1 MADVAQQE
9 KTKVIYYQN
18 NLITERDD
26 YPVDVKDIKILGL
39 YTRQDFK
46 ELKKIF
52 HELLKLIESSGPAL
66 ELYPLQDIKGIRIRE
81 SRVNS
86 DAGHET
92 ELTSSKLRPDD
103 PEFTGNPHEYIF
115 FVDVISLI
123 FGIAT
128 TLQREFYGKELT
140 DDVIKDFADPDTEEY
155 YLKKWGL
162 AQGRTYLSQEA
173 LAREKGKLEK
183 IFASIYQAFNE
194 IEPNL
199 VNADVETKEQTEE
212 EEIAELEAEK
222 KELPTNV
229 EDIIEAVE
237 QRARAQNE
245 GSSSELSTSASS
257 SVTNLEDPETQLAL
271 AKQKQWVL
279 EAARVTLLDRVL
291 LEAGLNPDLLPA
303 DLQLI
308 RNELRSI
315 LEAELSE
322 VFADA
327 VAELSPEDLANFVSG
342 TGQTM
347 LRLKIYRKLLFR
359 LFSQS
364 ENGFFVLYKDLY
376 TKQIDAYLNKD
387 VAAQTAEEHEK
398 EAAQAEKT
406 ALAAVALVDTAAGNE
421 ALEVIHEQ
429 LQDWKAELQEK
440 LQKLV
445 EKRAAVVVP
454 APAPSDDSESVTEQ
468 EQTTEQP
475 ADALIFS
482 ADEDDQTATQTSES
496 ESSDTAT
503 DRSLPSYDLPAAP
516 ITLTSIQLSP
526 LTAAANARSLTPT
539 EQTALPRQAGHV
551 VWGTLAQLFPE
562 ETLRNG
568 TIPPQLFEKVNTAA
582 IEYLSGL
589 SGEELHKLSRS
600 PSSLIRHIKN
610 LSMRMQTDAVFAA
623 QYQTFAQTVAP
634 PVIDRA
640 ERLEIETNWAIENVK
655 YELFTTHNITTEL
668 ITKSPEL
675 EKEFLDAENKLES
688 KVYAFILGLSNEE
701 LLQLYLDPKKRTEL
715 FEQITKSLNA
725 DPAFKKELGEFYS
738 ELIHY
743 YQENGLTVESEALPE
758 QLAKTTH
765 YRTVQQDGGT
775 QFIIDDV
782 KNVDS
787 KNLFIDELKRG
798 LNDDSAPV
806 LQNATNILD
815 AMLLTDGPE
824 VTANLIQKL
833 DTRLLGM
840 MFSLPENEI
849 NASNHQ
855 TIREI
860 LINYTKVR
868 VNNLSPA
875 EGAVTNGIF
884 ATPRPIPTTTE
895 QVVTHRQPL
904 QGMTKLVEEN
914 GAETATNAVAPQS
927 LRKKKDLF
935 AKIVAKQWDNLSLE
949 EAAAVYLW
957 IREKDPKT
965 SSILPEDLRIR
976 IAGHNADPVADK
988 MALRPPIE
996 FLSFRGNP
1004 HDLVAAAERGNWK
1017 ILVFEGIPPRFTDPN
1032 DTVSRAYH
1040 ATVEQHRLQHQ
1051 IAYANWQQQE
1061 ESLRQQIAQELNTT
1075 IDEINKEYEAAI
1087 LGQAQAALETEAAIS
1102 DLDRVAIG
1110 AGVISGAAVAG
1121 GALTTATVPELPFA
1135 SPTAAQLYANPGT
1148 QAAAQTA
1155 AQSGGLAQFATS
1167 ALRRRLFSSAANAAG
1182 GAAASAAGAALGVA
1196 GGPIGWITTARTIWN
1211 NPELRR
1217 WVAGLGTWGVS
1228 QLLTILT
1235 NGAGLLTL
1243 GAGLFLG
1250 PGAFLPTLLLA
1261 RIAAGQLPW
1270 LQIPGLNIRTPN
1282 FFNSFGADA
1291 AEGSLSG
1298 TRSMAQMRAE
1308 ANAGNTAAT
1317 QNAANQAAQNASA
1330 NPPTSPNS
1338 PPPQTQ
1344 GGSTTSSSPNAR
1356 AADGGV
1362 TSGNALTSNPAATT
1376 ATATSSSS
1384 IFSLSNIGL
1393 VAPAIGL
1400 AAPFILTIFTIIV
1413 ISGAFMAPVPTKP
1426 GSIQPFTPSGEQATS
1441 KYVTITK
1448 TADKG
1453 GSPNQIKNRTA
1464 TDVTYTIT
1472 ITPKAG
1478 YTIKINSATD
1488 TFTSF
1493 GKQTTTVTSPFDV
1506 TKLPADPFQ
1515 SAADPITYTINTGT
1529 GFEDAF
1535 ITNKFT
1541 ITFDVLD
1548 PSGFVSEKDVAHYAT
1563 ASIYVGNPPVG
1574 CFEFGPAGRKIGNL
1588 TSKAWTPK
1596 EQQQLLTAYTGRIG
1610 ANATYQKLLCE
1621 DGPINIYRLPGSP
1634 YGGWAFEAGKSIALY
1649 DLAFSSQL
1657 ATDYTLLH
1665 ELGHIMDGRNT
1676 GLRQQYIAQFEA
1688 GAFSCLTYP
1697 HPSMCSHSESFA
1709 EGVAIYVINWK
1720 NYSLNVRYPTVYEWL
1735 KTTIFGGTTYI
1746 E

>member
-1 MADVAQQE
+1 MADVAQQQ
-9 KTKVIYYQN
+9 KTKFIDYQSGI
-18 NLITERDD
+18 LRVTDW

-39 YTRQDFK
+39 YTGQDFK
-46 ELKKIF
+46 ELKEIF
-52 HELLKLIESSGPAL
+52 HKLLKLIESSGQVL
-66 ELYPLQDIKGIRIRE
+66 ELYPYQSVQGIRIKYDRT
-81 SRVNS
+81 SS
-86 DAGHET
+86 DAGHESD
-92 ELTSSKLRPDD
+92 LTTSNLRPDD
-103 PEFTGNPHEYIF
+103 PNFEGSPREYLF
-115 FVDVISLI
+115 LVDVISLI
-123 FGIAT
+123 IGIAT
-128 TLQREFYGKELT
+128 TLQREFYGKELK
-140 DDVIKDFADPDTEEY
+140 DDIIKDFADPDTEEY
-155 YLKKWGL
+155 YLKEWGL

-173 LAREKGKLEK
+173 LAREKDKLER
-183 IFASIYQAFNE
+183 IFASIFQAFNE
-194 IEPNL
+194 IEENL
-199 VNADVETKEQTEE
+199 NGKKETEEQTEE
-212 EEIAELEAEK
+212 EEIVELEAEK
-222 KELPTNV
+222 KELPL
-229 EDIIEAVE
+229 DINDLVTALDEE
-237 QRARAQNE
+237 L
-245 GSSSELSTSASS
+245 GSDGPTTEHTAPPTPL
-257 SVTNLEDPETQLAL
+257 VNLEDPETQLAL

-291 LEAGLNPDLLPA
+291 MEAGLNPNGLPLE
-303 DLQLI
+303 LQMLHESLKGI
-308 RNELRSI
+308 IQDQLT
-315 LEAELSE
+315 E

-327 VAELSPEDLANFVSG
+327 VAELSPEELANFVSG

-387 VAAQTAEEHEK
+387 VAAQTDDEHEK

-406 ALAAVALVDTAAGNE
+406 ALAAVALVDTASGNE

-429 LQDWKAELQEK
+429 LIDWKAELQEK

-445 EKRAAVVVP
+445 EKRATVAIQ
-454 APAPSDDSESVTEQ
+454 APTESAETESEVEQ
-468 EQTTEQP
+468 QQVTEQP
-475 ADALIFS
+475 ADELIFS
-482 ADEDDQTATQTSES
+482 ADEADDQARTEPTEGTVEETLS
-496 ESSDTAT
+496 TTT
-503 DRSLPSYDLPAAP
+503 DGNPPSFDLPAAP
-516 ITLTSIQLSP
+516 ITLTSTQLSP

-562 ETLRNG
+562 ETLKNG

-589 SGEELHKLSRS
+589 SSEELHKLSRS

-610 LSMRMQTDAVFAA
+610 LSVRMQTDAVFAA

-655 YELFTTHNITTEL
+655 YELFTSHNITIDL

-725 DPAFKKELGEFYS
+725 DPAFKKELGEFYT

-743 YQENGLTVESEALPE
+743 YQENGLTAESEALPE
-758 QLAKTTH
+758 QLTKTTH

-798 LNDDSAPV
+798 LSDDSAPV

-815 AMLLTDGPE
+815 AMLLADGPE

-855 TIREI
+855 TIREV

-895 QVVTHRQPL
+895 QVVSHRQPL
-904 QGMTKLVEEN
+904 QGMTKFVEEN
-914 GAETATNAVAPQS
+914 GAETATNALAPQS

-965 SSILPEDLRIR
+965 NSILPEDLRIR

-1017 ILVFEGIPPRFTDPN
+1017 VLVFEGKTPRFIDPN
-1032 DTVSRAYH
+1032 DSLSQAYQ
-1040 ATVEQHRLQHQ
+1040 ATVEEYRLQHQ

-1061 ESLRQQIAQELNTT
+1061 EALRQQIAQELNTT

-1087 LGQAQAALETEAAIS
+1087 LGQAQAVLETEAAIS

-1110 AGVISGAAVAG
+1110 AGVIGGATVAG
-1121 GALTTATVPELPFA
+1121 GALAASAVPELPFA
-1135 SPTAAQLYANPGT
+1135 SATAAQLYNNPGS

-1167 ALRRRLFSSAANAAG
+1167 ALRRRLFSSAASAAG

-1196 GGPIGWITTARTIWN
+1196 GGPIGWINTARTIWQ

-1217 WVAGLGTWGVS
+1217 WVASLGTLGAS
-1228 QLLTILT
+1228 QLLFILS
-1235 NGAGLLTL
+1235 NGAGLLAL
-1243 GAGLFLG
+1243 GGSIWILGPAGLVPGFALG
-1250 PGAFLPTLLLA
+1250 SVVAH
-1261 RIAAGQLPW
+1261 QLPW
-1270 LQIPGLNIRTPN
+1270 LKIPGLDVRFPTLNT
-1282 FFNSFGADA
+1282 FGSDA
-1291 AEGSLSG
+1291 AEGSLRG
-1298 TRSMAQMRAE
+1298 AKSMAQMHAE
-1308 ANAGNTAAT
+1308 ASASNTAT
-1317 QNAANQAAQNASA
+1317 QNAANQAARNAAA
-1330 NPPTSPNS
+1330 NSPTSPGS

-1344 GGSTTSSSPNAR
+1344 GSGPTSSSAP
-1356 AADGGV
+1356 GGPSDSGAS
-1362 TSGNALTSNPAATT
+1362 SGNALTSSPNAAT
-1376 ATATSSSS
+1376 ATASSSSS
-1384 IFSLSNIGL
+1384 IFSLAHIGL
-1393 VAPAIGL
+1393 IAPAL
-1400 AAPFILTIFTIIV
+1400 ALIAPFILTIFTIIV
-1413 ISGAFMAPVPTKP
+1413 ISGAFMAPIPTRP
-1426 GSIQPFTPSGEQATS
+1426 GVLPAYNSTGEQTTS
-1441 KYVTITK
+1441 KYVTISK

-1453 GSPNQIKNRTA
+1453 ANINQIKNFTA
-1464 TDVTYTIT
+1464 TD
-1472 ITPKAG
+1472 
-1478 YTIKINSATD
+1478 
-1488 TFTSF
+1488 
-1493 GKQTTTVTSPFDV
+1493 
-1506 TKLPADPFQ
+1506 
-1515 SAADPITYTINTGT
+1515 ITYTIVITPKQGYSIKISDVTDTFSTFGEKTTELTSPLDIAQIPAEPFSAASTPISYTVNIGS
-1529 GFEDAF
+1529 GFQDAF
-1535 ITNKFT
+1535 ISNTFT
-1541 ITFDVLD
+1541 ITFDVLNNAGNILESD
-1548 PSGFVSEKDVAHYAT
+1548 QTFYAVAT
-1563 ASIYVGNPPVG
+1563 IMVGEP
-1574 CFEFGPAGRKIGNL
+1574 KIGC
-1588 TSKAWTPK
+1588 WPV
-1596 EQQQLLTAYTGRIG
+1596 TGTITTVPFDPLVATHRTTDAFDIG
-1610 ANATYQKLLCE
+1610 ATL
-1621 DGPINIYRLPGSP
+1621 GSP
-1634 YGGWAFEAGKSIALY
+1634 IYAPYPGTVTDKGWDTTGYGNLITLTFSVPGNASKQTVFFAHLSAVAQKVKGEA
-1649 DLAFSSQL
+1649 
-1657 ATDYTLLH
+1657 
-1665 ELGHIMDGRNT
+1665 NT
-1676 GLRQQYIAQFEA
+1676 AVGA
-1688 GAFSCLTYP
+1688 G
-1697 HPSMCSHSESFA
+1697 E
-1709 EGVAIYVINWK
+1709 VI
-1720 NYSLNVRYPTVYEWL
+1720 
-1735 KTTIFGGTTYI
+1735 G
-1746 E
+1746 